1 REPPGSSPA
10 APRAAVLD
18 LARLVS
24 RLGDDPEGAALLL
37 REFDAKAADSLA
49 RVRGAVQTGDPRA
62 VEQAAHKFRG
72 ARAGRPAAGAAQAAS
87 RLEKL
92 GASGDLSGAAAAVE
106 DLERGVRAVREEILR
121 DAPRRA

>member
-1 REPPGSSPA
+1 VRRRGDERGGA
-10 APRAAVLD
+10 APPWRESEARAA
-18 LARLVS
+18 
-24 RLGDDPEGAALLL
+24 DPP
-37 REFDAKAADSLA
+37 A
-49 RVRGAVQTGDPRA
+49 RVGGAVKPGDPRA

-72 ARAGRPAAGAAQAAS
+72 ALAWITADGAAQAAS